1 MGGFV
6 GAGSVFAYF
15 QGLGMTLGATIPI
28 LPAAL
33 ALPAAAAPALPA
45 VGAGGAVVAGL
56 AALLF

>member
-15 QGLGMTLGATIPI
+15 QGLGMTLGATVPI

-33 ALPAAAAPALPA
+33 ALPAAAPALPA

>member
-1 MGGFV
+1 
-6 GAGSVFAYF
+6 
-15 QGLGMTLGATIPI
+15 MTLGATVPI

-33 ALPAAAAPALPA
+33 TLPAAAPALPA